1 MEPCLVDMQFM
12 KSKKEVI
19 EPEITLEILCE
30 SKDNPEQPR
39 TFFLDEEA
47 LFNMPG
53 LLESMAEGL
62 ILTPPARKRG
72 FDWDDLGCD
81 LDLTLDKLVN
91 CLGKHCERTQEMMN
105 CI

>member
-1 MEPCLVDMQFM
+1 MER
-12 KSKKEVI
+12 KKEVI

-30 SKDNPEQPR
+30 SKDNPEQPG

-91 CLGKHCERTQEMMN
+91 CLGKHCERTQEMKN

>member
-1 MEPCLVDMQFM
+1 M

-30 SKDNPEQPR
+30 SKDNPEQPG

-53 LLESMAEGL
+53 S
-62 ILTPPARKRG
+62 I
-72 FDWDDLGCD
+72 
-81 LDLTLDKLVN
+81 
-91 CLGKHCERTQEMMN
+91 GKHGRGLDSNTTSKAKKV
-105 CI
+105 